1 MGTQEF
7 DSLGRLTKQLSGG
20 RVTRFAYQGAS
31 PAPSVV
37 TLPSGK
43 TLQYSYIP
51 ELGNVVSSMT
61 AEGVSKVFTYDPK
74 TADLLNA
81 REGETANTNVWTPSG
96 TLKNETFSLDGVSR
110 SAEHLLL

>member
-61 AEGVSKVFTYDPK
+61 AEGVSKVFTYDRKPQ
-74 TADLLNA
+74 TCS
-81 REGETANTNVWTPSG
+81 TPG
-96 TLKNETFSLDGVSR
+96 KGKQQIQMCGPHR
-110 SAEHLLL
+110 AP